1 MFNFQTNLLFLIIT
15 IFGSILMV
23 TSVSAQGSYNFA
35 SSSGLA
41 HTSQQAGYD
50 ISDQSQTPEAYV
62 SRIIAII
69 LSILGVIFLGLT
81 IYGGIVWM
89 TAQGNQEKVSKAKE
103 LITEAIIGLIIV
115 IAAYA
120 ITYFVLKL
128 TSGSLLQ

>member
-1 MFNFQTNLLFLIIT
+1 MFNLQTRLLLLIFT
-15 IFGSILMV
+15 IFGTILMAG
-23 TSVSAQGSYNFA
+23 SVNAQGSYNFA
-35 SSSGLA
+35 SSSGLV

-50 ISDQSQTPEAYV
+50 INDQNQTPEAYI
-62 SRIIAII
+62 SRIITII

-89 TAQGNQEKVSKAKE
+89 TAQGNEERVKKAKE

-120 ITYFVLKL
+120 ITFFVLKL

>member
-1 MFNFQTNLLFLIIT
+1 MLT

-23 TSVSAQGSYNFA
+23 SSVSAQGSYNFA
-35 SSSGLA
+35 SSSGLT

-50 ISDQSQTPEAYV
+50 ISDQSQTPEAYI
-62 SRIIAII
+62 SRIIEII

-89 TAQGNQEKVSKAKE
+89 TAQGNEEKVSKAKE